1 MENETFQKYYN
12 QLNPEQREAV
22 DTIEGPVMTIAGA
35 GTGKTQIL
43 AVRIAKILLET
54 QIDPYNILCLTFTD
68 AGVTAMRNRLIEI
81 IGPPAYHV
89 KVCTFHS
96 FCNEII
102 KDNPDVF
109 IFKQEAE
116 QLDDLERVELFQNI
130 IDELGVLSPI
140 RPSGE
145 PYTYLKDLSS
155 QIQNIKKE
163 NIDPTILEGHLKELE
178 TLLPL
183 LKSALKELLEAKRTF
198 PQETC
203 NIAAPENIQQALS
216 TLTPSEFQQHY
227 LNYLNKLYENYQNSL
242 TGEKRPDNSAGKK
255 LRDALQKLII
265 DGLTQLPKQKELARA
280 YKLYQEK
287 LKETGR
293 YDYEDMIMMVV
304 RALSKNQ
311 DLLRKYQELY
321 QYILVDEYQDT
332 NSSQNKTVE
341 LLGNFFDAP
350 NIFVVGD
357 DDQSIYRFQG
367 ASLENIID
375 FHKRYESEI
384 KLVTLVSNYR
394 SQQTILD
401 ASEQVVSNNKTRI
414 ASALPNIDKNLQSQ
428 TDLPAKK
435 VKLLPYQTEQSE
447 IYGTV
452 KQAQELIE
460 NGTDPAQIAILYHKH
475 VEAIELTELLLK
487 LDVPFEL
494 KAGQDILQD
503 LQITKLITL
512 FKLIENPNDDEIFAQ
527 TLFLDFLGFD
537 KLDVL
542 KFANFYNRKGLG
554 RQSYSYLTAL
564 SNDQILENAR
574 LSDPTQFKK
583 FIEQI
588 ITWKEGSTN
597 VTMPEFF
604 IDVVKESGFLKHQ
617 LEQNNKLEILNR
629 LKALYD
635 EIKKQTRRNHA
646 LTITHFLEQLKV
658 RRHHNLKLIE
668 EPLHTGRKAVQL
680 MTTHG
685 AKGLEFEYVFM
696 IRTTSR
702 SWDKAG
708 YHEKIK
714 LPPGL
719 VKSLITDAKL
729 ELEEDNRRLFYV
741 AMTRAKKE
749 LRLSYAKTRF
759 DGGKGKQDIPTLYL
773 NEIPKDLIE
782 EINTEEY
789 DKNIPDYLD
798 AIFLSTPA
806 PDIGPKET
814 EYFRY
819 LAEQVVLSPTALNNY
834 LTCPRKFFY
843 QNLIRLPQA
852 KRASMAMGTAIHK
865 ALELFLNQYR
875 KKKINPGREFLLLHY
890 QKALQKELLS
900 DKDYKERLEYGRAV
914 IGDYFDAKN
923 ELLASNI
930 FSEINFSSHGVNI
943 DGIPITG
950 KIDKL
955 APDTTHDENGLTV
968 SDFKTGNADYG
979 MQNTRQG
986 GDYWRQMVFYKIL
999 CDNSPRFRKD
1009 FPGKKVTTSQIEFLE
1024 KSRRTAEYNTAAI
1037 TVTSEA
1043 IDEVTEN
1050 IRFAHGQIQNL
1061 EFEKIDRADSCDR
1074 CPFKNLCWET

>member
-1 MENETFQKYYN
+1 METEIFQKYYN
-12 QLNPEQREAV
+12 QLNPQQKEAV

-81 IGPPAYHV
+81 IGPEAYHV

-102 KDNPDVF
+102 KDNPDIF

-116 QLDDLERVELFQNI
+116 QLDDLERVELFQKI
-130 IDELGVLSPI
+130 IDELGVMSPI
-140 RPSGE
+140 RPPGD

-163 NIDPTILEGHLKELE
+163 NIDPDTLSSRLEELE
-178 TLLPL
+178 ILLPL
-183 LKSALKELLEAKRTF
+183 LQAALKELLEAKRTF
-198 PQETC
+198 PQ
-203 NIAAPENIQQALS
+203 NICDIASPENLAGSIKTLS
-216 TLTPSEFQQHY
+216 PSEFQKHY
-227 LNYLNKLYENYQNSL
+227 LNYIRKLHEDYTNSL

-255 LRDALQKLII
+255 LRDALQKLVT
-265 DGLTQLPKQKELARA
+265 DGISQLPKQKELARA
-280 YKLYQEK
+280 YKLYQQK
-287 LKETGR
+287 LKDTGR

-304 RALSKNQ
+304 RALTKNET
-311 DLLRKYQELY
+311 LLRKYQELY

-332 NSSQNKTVE
+332 NSSQNQTVD

-367 ASLENIID
+367 ASIENIID
-375 FHKRYESEI
+375 FYRNYQKAPL
-384 KLVTLVSNYR
+384 KLVTLINNYR
-394 SQQTILD
+394 SQQTVLD
-401 ASEQVVSNNKTRI
+401 ASGAVIEKNKTRI
-414 ASALPNIDKNLQSQ
+414 ASEIPGIDKNLKSQ
-428 TDLPAKK
+428 TSLPPHKIK
-435 VKLLPYQTEQSE
+435 ILPYQTEQSE
-447 IYGTV
+447 IYGTA
-452 KQAQELIE
+452 KQIQKLIE
-460 NGTDPAQIAILYHKH
+460 AGTDPAEIAVLYHKH
-475 VEAIELTELLLK
+475 AEATELTELFIK
-487 LDVPFEL
+487 LEIPFEL

-503 LQITKLITL
+503 MQVSKLIKL
-512 FKLIENPNDDEIFAQ
+512 FKLIENPNDDEVFAQ
-527 TLFLDFLGFD
+527 TLFLDFLEFD

-564 SNDQILENAR
+564 SNDEILNNCR
-574 LSDPTQFKK
+574 LQQTDKFKA
-583 FIEQI
+583 FTRQI
-588 ITWKEGSTN
+588 IEWKEQASN
-597 VTMPEFF
+597 ITMPEFF
-604 IDVVKESGFLKHQ
+604 TKVVKESGFLKFQ
-617 LEQNNKLEILNR
+617 INQKDKLEILNR
-629 LKALYD
+629 LKALYN

-646 LTITHFLEQLKV
+646 LTITHFLEQLNTRKQ
-658 RRHHNLKLIE
+658 HDLKLVE

-680 MTTHG
+680 MTAHG

-696 IRTTSR
+696 IHATSR

-708 YHEKIK
+708 RFDKIK

-719 VKSLITDAKL
+719 IKSLITDTKQ

-741 AMTRAKKE
+741 AMTRAKKD
-749 LRLSYAKTRF
+749 LRISFAKTRF
-759 DGGKGKQDIPTLYL
+759 DNGKGKEDIPTLYL
-773 NEIPKDLIE
+773 NEIPKDHTE
-782 EINTEEY
+782 EKSTEEY
-789 DKNIPDYLD
+789 DKNLPEYLD
-798 AIFLSTPA
+798 TIFMSTPA
-806 PDIGPKET
+806 PDITTKET

-852 KRASMAMGTAIHK
+852 KSPSAAMGTAIHK

-875 KKKINPGREFLLLHY
+875 KKKINPGKEFLLLQY
-890 QKALQKELLS
+890 QRALQKELLS
-900 DKDYKERLEYGRAV
+900 DKDYKERLDYGRNV
-914 IGDYFDAKN
+914 IGDYFDEKGD
-923 ELLASNI
+923 LLASNI

-955 APDTTHDENGLTV
+955 APDTTEKGLIV
-968 SDFKTGNADYG
+968 SDFKTGNADRG
-979 MQNTRQG
+979 MGHAKHGQ
-986 GDYWRQMVFYKIL
+986 DYWRQMVFYKIL
-999 CDNSPRFRKD
+999 CDNSPKFARD
-1009 FPGKKVTTSQIEFLE
+1009 FPNKHVTTSQIEFLE
-1024 KSRRTAEYNTAAI
+1024 KSRRTGEYQTSAI
-1037 TVTSEA
+1037 QVTHDA
-1043 IDEVTEN
+1043 IEEVIAN
-1050 IRFAHGQIQNL
+1050 IRMAHGEIQKL
-1061 EFEKIDRADSCDR
+1061 EFDKIDRGEPCDR
-1074 CPFKNLCWET
+1074 CPFKKLCWEE